1 MHLARPVVA
10 LHPRKFGRGR
20 ARLLDA
26 PATPAWKMSDDLK
39 LFAATFAAGFLFVTI
54 LIG

>member
-1 MHLARPVVA
+1 MHLARPAFA

-20 ARLLDA
+20 ARVLDA
-26 PATPAWKMSDDLK
+26 PAAPEWRMSEDIK
-39 LFAATFAAGFLFVTI
+39 LFAATFVAGFLFVSI